1 VGPCQAVNSAR
12 GWWCERKRGKA
23 RLFDPDRWGI
33 PKAAVRGLGADLR
46 RFLKHFRSDF
56 KTRTRD
62 TSACALRYWRGQ
74 LTMEDQR
81 NFANI
86 ERRLEPGK
94 DGQQLQQFMS
104 DSPWSA
110 AAVYERIQGDI
121 KEDRRL
127 QPGGMLIVDETADA
141 KAGEGSAGA
150 GRQYNGREG
159 QVDICQVA
167 TCLSFVHPV
176 EGVWTLVDDE
186 LFLPEHWFSAPY
198 AELRQKLGVPPDR
211 TFQTKPQLAL
221 AMIRRAVQRGLPFER
236 VAADDLYGRNRAFRA
251 GLGQLPYALQ
261 VPLDTRIC
269 LSPRAHRLFPVMDVA
284 LWHRTRWQHL
294 EVGPVERGRLS
305 AKFVGLRVWTPNQEG
320 QLEELWLVIR
330 RDADGRLTFTLLN
343 DPADTD
349 LDTLVRA
356 SCQRHLVE
364 RVIEDGKFELG
375 WDDFCARKYLAWEH
389 HVALTAAALWF
400 IAGVKLNWKE
410 RYQRDPRLKKTFELE
425 VLPALSTA
433 NVRDLLQATLPLPRL
448 GVARAR
454 KLVAEHLVNRARSTK
469 SRLKKQR
476 EDSS

>member
-1 VGPCQAVNSAR
+1 M
-12 GWWCERKRGKA
+12 
-23 RLFDPDRWGI
+23 
-33 PKAAVRGLGADLR
+33 R
-46 RFLKHFRSDF
+46 RFFKRFRSDF
-56 KTRTRD
+56 KTATRD

-110 AAVYERIQGDI
+110 VAVYGRIQREI
-121 KEDRRL
+121 KTESRL
-127 QPGGMLIVDETADA
+127 QRGGLLIVDETADG
-141 KAGEGSAGA
+141 KAGEGSAGSGA
-150 GRQYNGREG
+150 QYNGREG
-159 QVDICQVA
+159 QVDLCQVA
-167 TCLSFVHPV
+167 TCLSFVHPAQ
-176 EGVWTLVDDE
+176 GVWTLVDGE
-186 LFLPEHWFSAPY
+186 LFLPEHWFSAPF
-198 AELRQKLGVPPDR
+198 AELRQKLGVPPER

-221 AMIRRAVQRGLPFER
+221 TMIRRARQRGLPFER
-236 VAADDLYGRNRAFRA
+236 VAADALYGRNRAFRA

-261 VPLDTRIC
+261 VPWDTLIC
-269 LSPRAHRLFPVMDVA
+269 LSPGARTCFPAMEVA
-284 LWHRTRWQHL
+284 LLHRTPWRRM
-294 EVGPVERGRLS
+294 EVGPLERGRLV
-305 AKFVGLRVWTPNQEG
+305 AEFVGLRVWTPNQDR
-320 QLEELWLVIR
+320 QLEELWLVLR

-343 DPADTD
+343 DPVDTD
-349 LDTLVRA
+349 LDTLVQA
-356 SCQRHLVE
+356 SCQRHWVE

-400 IAGVKLNWKE
+400 IALVKLNWKD
-410 RYQRDPRLKKTFELE
+410 RYQRDPRLQQTFELE

-454 KLVAEHLVNRARSTK
+454 KLVAEHLVNRARATQ

>member
-1 VGPCQAVNSAR
+1 
-12 GWWCERKRGKA
+12 
-23 RLFDPDRWGI
+23 
-33 PKAAVRGLGADLR
+33 LGAELR
-46 RFLKHFRSDF
+46 RFFKRFRSDL
-56 KTRTRD
+56 KTCTRD

-86 ERRLEPGK
+86 ERRVEPGK
-94 DGQQLQQFMS
+94 DGQQLQQFMT

-110 AAVYERIQGDI
+110 AAVYD
-121 KEDRRL
+121 RL
-127 QPGGMLIVDETADA
+127 QGEIKADPRLQRGGMIIVDETADA
-141 KAGEGSAGA
+141 KAGEDSAGA
-150 GRQYNGREG
+150 GRQYNGRLG
-159 QVDICQVA
+159 KVDLCQMA
-167 TCLSFVHPV
+167 TCLSFVHPAQ
-176 EGVWTLVDDE
+176 GVWTLVDNE
-186 LFLPEHWFSAPY
+186 LFLPEHWFSPAY
-198 AELRQKLGVPPDR
+198 ADLRQAVGVPPER
-211 TFQTKPQLAL
+211 TFQTKPELAL

-261 VPLDTRIC
+261 VPLSTPVC
-269 LSPRAHRLFPVMDVA
+269 LSPKARTCFPAMDVA
-284 LWHRTRWQHL
+284 LSHKTPWQRL
-294 EVGPVERGRLS
+294 EVGPVERGRLC
-305 AKFVGLRVWTPNQEG
+305 AEFAALRVWTPNQED

-330 RDADGRLTFTLLN
+330 RDPEGKLTFSLLN

-356 SCQRHLVE
+356 SCQRHFVE
-364 RVIEDGKFELG
+364 RVIEYGKFELG

-400 IAGVKLNWKE
+400 IAGVKLSWKE
-410 RYQRDPRLKKTFELE
+410 RYQRDPRLRKVFELE
-425 VLPALSTA
+425 VLPALSTG
-433 NVRDLLQATLPLPRL
+433 NVRDLLQAALPLPRL

-454 KLVAEHLVNRARSTK
+454 KLVAQHLVNRARSTS